1 MKNRAWATV
10 FVIFLGPFVLG
21 VGVWAQVVTAQLS
34 GQVKDP
40 AGAVVVGANVRVRQT
55 ATGLVR
61 TTLTNEAGIYVLPN
75 LPAGE
80 YELEVSAP
88 GFRPHRQMLT
98 LTVGQAA
105 TLDLVLEV
113 GGVLEAVTVM
123 GQEITLDPSKTEVSQ
138 VIEERRI
145 TDLPIIGRNFV
156 DFVLLSPKV
165 ATGRAS
171 VGGGPQQEPPVGVG
185 VTGATRLSFGG
196 QFEYHTFI
204 AVDGVDGTQ
213 SFTGLQRSAPSQEVA
228 KEFRVVNTSYSAEF
242 GRGFGL
248 VNIITRSGGNEWHGT
263 GYIFFRNEALDAR
276 NPLQRPELERLRQ
289 AQYGG
294 VVSGPIVRDRTFFVA
309 NYEGQQRD
317 ERPIFSEVVLANLG
331 AINAVRRQFGLSAE
345 DLNVLTTNDYNAFF
359 GKVDHQLSGQHTLT
373 GRYNFVDGESL
384 NVMPVSRASLTPSAL
399 RDNTLRDQALMVALT
414 SVPTSQTANDFRF
427 QYARRTFH
435 YIPVRY
441 NEPAL
446 EIPGLILMGHTYQDF
461 DFYKESRV
469 QFLDNFTYVAGA
481 HSLKFGADFN
491 HLRTTEHWVIWFPA
505 RVIFPSLAAFLG
517 RPPFAA
523 PTVAAIQWT
532 PPELSTRLDPTTR
545 ALPGEWEQG
554 SRASLTHHFLGFFA
568 QDQWRVRPNFTLSY
582 GLRWDAHLV
591 PTDFVSRDLNNFQPR
606 VGFSWSLGRTQ
617 STVIRAGAGLFHD
630 KYISGSVLISGLLGD
645 RDGFLRRNMLPNVT
659 RRNATLWLF
668 SLVGPPVATPAF
680 NEWLRTGIYP
690 SGPAVR
696 KSSLTLFDRENQQPY
711 SIQSSLE
718 IERRFGR
725 SLFVAANYL
734 FVRGLK
740 LITFSGNLNA
750 VPTGT
755 HPVTGKR
762 VYGARRFPEYDLVNP
777 FFYASQS
784 VYHGGTLQ
792 VRYRRSENMDVSLHY
807 TFSKTIDL
815 PTGIALQQIPED
827 PLNWRQD
834 RGLSNQHVGHRF
846 VLNFLTAVPS
856 SWGVVRN
863 FKLASIVTLQSA
875 RYFNVITGADT
886 NGDGNPLTDRPGRLG
901 RNTFK
906 GDPYY
911 SVDVRVSREIRLSE
925 RAVLEPLVEL
935 FNLFNTVN
943 VLEYNTVWGSPDL
956 AAAPSPDFGSV
967 RSVAPAR
974 QMQLALRLRF

>member
-1 MKNRAWATV
+1 MRRTIFCLLINATLTFGGILV
-10 FVIFLGPFVLG
+10 RG
-21 VGVWAQVVTAQLS
+21 QVATAQLS

-40 AGAVVVGANVRVRQT
+40 AGAIIVGAAVRARQV
-55 ATGLVR
+55 ATGLLRSV
-61 TTLTNEAGIYVLPN
+61 TTNEAGIYILPN
-75 LPAGE
+75 LPPGE
-80 YELEVSAP
+80 YEVEVSAQ
-88 GFRPHRQMLT
+88 GFRPYRQAIT
-98 LTVGQAA
+98 LSVGQTA
-105 TLDLVLEV
+105 TLDVVLEV
-113 GGVLEAVTVM
+113 GGVLEAVTVV
-123 GQEITLDPSKTEVSQ
+123 GHQIALDPSKTEVSQ

-165 ATGRAS
+165 AVGRANL
-171 VGGGPQQEPPVGVG
+171 GGGPQQEPPVGVG

-263 GYIFFRNEALDAR
+263 GYLFFRNEALDAR
-276 NPLQRPELERLRQ
+276 NALQRPELERLRQ

-294 VVSGPIVRDRTFFVA
+294 VLSGPLKRDRTFFVA

-317 ERPIFSEVVLANLG
+317 ERPLFSEVVLANLD
-331 AINAVRRQFGLSAE
+331 ALNVVRRQMGFSEERLGI
-345 DLNVLTTNDYNAFF
+345 LTTNDYNAFF
-359 GKVDHQLSGQHTLT
+359 VKLDHQITGQNTLS

-399 RDNTLRDQALMVALT
+399 RDNTLRDQSLAVALL
-414 SVPTSQTANDFRF
+414 SVPTSRTANDLRF

-435 YIPVRY
+435 YVPVRY

-446 EIPGLILMGHTYQDF
+446 EVPGLILMGHTYQDF
-461 DFYKESRV
+461 EFYKESRV
-469 QFLDNFTYVAGA
+469 QFLDNFSYVLGG
-481 HSLKFGADFN
+481 HTLKFGADVN
-491 HLRTTEHWVIWFPA
+491 HLRTTEFWDIWFPV

-517 RPPFAA
+517 RPPFSA
-523 PTVAAIQWT
+523 PTVAAFQWT
-532 PPELSTRLDPTTR
+532 PPELTTRLDPTTR
-545 ALPGEWEQG
+545 ALPKEWEEG
-554 SRASLTHHFLGFFA
+554 SRASLAHHFLGFFA
-568 QDQWRVRPNFTLSY
+568 QDQWRLHPNFTLSY
-582 GLRWDAHLV
+582 GVRWDAHLV

-606 VGFSWSLGRTQ
+606 VGFSWSLSPQ
-617 STVIRAGAGLFHD
+617 TVIRGGAGLFHD
-630 KYISGSVLISGLLGD
+630 KYISGSVLISSILGD

-680 NEWLRTGIYP
+680 QQWLQTGIYP

-696 KSSLTLFDRENQQPY
+696 KSSLTLFDRGNRQPY
-711 SIQSSLE
+711 AIQSSLE

-725 SLFVAANYL
+725 SVFFGASYL

-740 LITFSGNLNA
+740 MITFSGNLNA
-750 VPTGT
+750 LPTGT
-755 HPVTGKR
+755 HPVTGKP
-762 VYGARRFPEYDLVNP
+762 VYGARRFPDFDLVNP

-784 VYHGGTLQ
+784 VYHGGTVQ
-792 VRYRRSENMDVSLHY
+792 VRYRRSENLDVNAHY

-827 PLNWRQD
+827 PLNWRRD
-834 RGLSNQHVGHRF
+834 RGLSNQHVAHRF
-846 VLNFLTAVPS
+846 VLNLLAATPR
-856 SWGVVRN
+856 SWGILRN
-863 FKLASIVTLQSA
+863 FKLGGIVTLNSA
-875 RYFNVITGADT
+875 RYFNVIVGADV
-886 NGDGNPLTDRPGRLG
+886 NGDGNPLTDRPGGLG

-906 GDPYY
+906 GDTYA
-911 SVDVRVSREIRLSE
+911 SVDVRLSREIWLSE
-925 RAVLEPLVEL
+925 RITLEPLAEA

-943 VLEYNTVWGSPDL
+943 VLDYNLAWGSPDL
-956 AAAPSPDFGSV
+956 KATPSPAFGSI

-974 QMQLALRLRF
+974 QVQLALRLRF

>member
-1 MKNRAWATV
+1 MRRRSIRGIA
-10 FVIFLGPFVLG
+10 LGILIWGIPLG
-21 VGVWAQVVTAQLS
+21 GLRLHGQVVTAQLS
-34 GQVKDP
+34 GQVRDP
-40 AGAVVVGANVRVRQT
+40 AGAVVVGASVRARQV
-55 ATGLVR
+55 ATGVVR
-61 TTLTNEAGIYVLPN
+61 TTTTGEAGLYILPN
-75 LPAGE
+75 LPPGE
-80 YELEVSAP
+80 YEVEVSAP
-88 GFRPHRQMLT
+88 GFRPHRQVLT
-98 LTVGQAA
+98 LSVGQTA
-105 TLDLVLEV
+105 TLDITLEV
-113 GGVLEAVTVM
+113 GGVMEAVTVT
-123 GQEITLDPSKTEVSQ
+123 GQEIVLDPSKTEISQ

-263 GYIFFRNEALDAR
+263 GYVFVRNEALDAR
-276 NPLQRPELERLRQ
+276 NPLQRPELDRLRQ

-294 VVSGPIVRDRTFFVA
+294 VVSGPVVRDRTFFLA

-331 AINAVRRQFGLSAE
+331 ALNAVRRQFGFSEERL
-345 DLNVLTTNDYNAFF
+345 DVLTTNDYNAFF
-359 GKVDHQLSGQHTLT
+359 GRLDHQLSAQHTLT
-373 GRYNFVDGESL
+373 GRYNVVDGESL

-399 RDNTLRDQALMVALT
+399 RNNTLRDQALMVALL
-414 SVPTSQTANDFRF
+414 SVPSSRTANDLRF
-427 QYARRTFH
+427 QWARRTFH

-461 DFYKESRV
+461 EFYKESRV
-469 QFLDNFTYVAGA
+469 QVLDNFSYIVGG
-481 HSLKFGADFN
+481 HSFKFGMDFN
-491 HLRTTEHWVIWFPA
+491 QLRTTEFWDIWFPV
-505 RVIFPSLAAFLG
+505 RVVFPNLAAFFG

-523 PTVAAIQWT
+523 PTIAAFQWT

-545 ALPGEWEQG
+545 ALPREWEEG
-554 SRASLTHHFLGFFA
+554 SRAALTHHFLGFFA
-568 QDQWRVRPNFTLSY
+568 QDQWRLHPRFTLSY
-582 GLRWDAHLV
+582 GVRWDAHLV

-606 VGFSWSLGRTQ
+606 LGFAWSVGQ
-617 STVIRAGAGLFHD
+617 QTVIRGGAGLFHD
-630 KYISGSVLISGLLGD
+630 KYISGSVLISSILGD

-696 KSSLTLFDRENQQPY
+696 KSSLTLFDRENRQPY

-725 SLFVAANYL
+725 SLFVSTSYL

-740 LITFSGNLNA
+740 MITFSGNLNA
-750 VPTGT
+750 IATGT

-762 VYGARRFPEYDLVNP
+762 VYGARRFPEYDLINP

-784 VYHGGTLQ
+784 VYHGGTAQ
-792 VRYRRSENMDVSLHY
+792 IRYRRGESLDVTAHY

-834 RGLSNQHVGHRF
+834 RGLSNQHVAHRF
-846 VLNFLTAVPS
+846 VLNFLAAAPS
-856 SWGVVRN
+856 SWRILRN
-863 FKLASIVTLQSA
+863 FKLGSIVTLQSA
-875 RYFNVITGADT
+875 RYFNVVTGADT

-925 RAVLEPLVEL
+925 RVTLEPLAEV

-943 VLEYNTVWGSPDL
+943 VLEYNTVWGSADITARP
-956 AAAPSPDFGSV
+956 APDFGSL

-974 QMQLALRLRF
+974 QAQLALRLRF